1 MVGVALLG
9 AGRIG
14 AMHAANVAAR
24 PDARLVCVYDPAAS
38 AAAAVAARHGA
49 AAAPDVDAALAADVD
64 AVLIASSTDTHVP
77 LIIAAAAAGKAVLC
91 EKPIDLSME
100 RVERCWQAVRGTG
113 ALIQIGFNRRY
124 DPTHRRV
131 RDLAAGGAIG
141 AIHQVIISSRDPE
154 PPPAAYLR
162 ASGGLFRDMMIHDFD
177 LARFVLGC
185 EPVSITAIGGALI
198 DPAAGDPGDVDTAMV
213 MMETASGVQCHVNC
227 SRQAAYGYDQRLEVH
242 GSGGM
247 VCSGNR
253 LADEARLHTAAGAGS
268 PAPLQRFFIERY
280 AAAYRAELA
289 DFIDAV
295 ATGRQPSVTFADG
308 RRALELAEAAL
319 RSLASGST
327 VPVPKDVA
335 APADGAL

>member
-1 MVGVALLG
+1 MINVALLG

-24 PDARLVCVYDPAAS
+24 PDAQLVRVYDPAAS

-49 AAAPDVDAALAADVD
+49 AVAPDVDGALTADVD

-77 LIIAAAAAGKAVLC
+77 LIMAAAAAGKAVLC

-100 RVERCWQAVRGTG
+100 RVDRCWQAVRGAG
-113 ALIQIGFNRRY
+113 VPIQIGFNRRY

-141 AIHQVIISSRDPE
+141 AIHQVLITSRDPE
-154 PPPAAYLR
+154 PPPAGYVR
-162 ASGGLFRDMMIHDFD
+162 VSGGLFRDMMIHDFD
-177 LARFVLGC
+177 LARFVLGE
-185 EPVSITAIGGALI
+185 EPTSVTAIGGALI
-198 DPAAGDPGDVDTAMV
+198 DPAITALGDVDTAMV
-213 MMETASGVQCHVNC
+213 MMTTESGAQCCVSC
-227 SRQAAYGYDQRLEVH
+227 SRQAVYGYDQRLEVH

-253 LADEARLHTAAGAGS
+253 RADEAQLFTAAAAGS
-268 PAPLQRFFIERY
+268 PAPLERFFIERY

-295 ATGRQPSVTFADG
+295 AAGREPSVTFADG
-308 RRALELAEAAL
+308 RRALALAEAAL
-319 RSLASGST
+319 ESLAAGST
-327 VPVPKDVA
+327 VPV
-335 APADGAL
+335 